1 MTDQGRREFLKSAG
15 LLGLGAAASHAPIS
29 SSYADPK
36 SLKIDKSLGRHVCA
50 YDFPELKVGC
60 ASYPAGPTGVTV
72 FSFPQRLR
80 TLVDVRGGCPGTIFT
95 DQLREDACFLDSLV
109 FTGGSLY
116 GLEAVSGVSS
126 SLFQTRK
133 SIAWDEI
140 ALVSGA
146 VIYDFGMRK
155 TKIFPDK
162 RLAQVAFKSAKSGR
176 FPLGGKG
183 AGAGASCGKWLVGTA
198 LPEWSGQGAAFIKK
212 GSTKV
217 AVFSVVNSLGA
228 LHDRSGKVVRGHK
241 DPVTG
246 ARLKLPKYSGKRS
259 KSGGNTTLTFVLVNH
274 ALETSVLRSLARQVH
289 SSMARAIQPFHGL
302 SDGDVLYLATTDAI
316 KKPQH
321 NSYELAAMASD
332 CAWDAVLAS
341 FRGRP

>member
-1 MTDQGRREFLKSAG
+1 MEKHGRREFLKSAG
-15 LLGLGAAASHAPIS
+15 LLGLGAAAFQS
-29 SSYADPK
+29 SLPSASAEPK
-36 SLKIDKSLGRHVCA
+36 SRKIDTSMGRHFCA

-60 ASYPAGPTGVTV
+60 ASYPTGPTGVTV
-72 FSFPQRLR
+72 FSFPRRLR
-80 TLVDVRGGCPGTIFT
+80 TLVDLRGGCPGTIFT
-95 DQLREDACFLDSLV
+95 DQLREDVCFLDALV

-126 SLFQTRK
+126 ALFEKRK
-133 SIAWDEI
+133 SIAWNDI

-155 TKIFPDK
+155 TTVVPDK
-162 RLAQVAFKSAKSGR
+162 RLAQSAFKSAKTGR

-198 LPEWSGQGAAFIKK
+198 LPEWSGQGAAFLKK

-217 AVFSVVNSLGA
+217 AVFTVVNSLGA
-228 LHDRSGKVVRGHK
+228 IHDRAGKVVRGHK

-246 ARLKLPKYSGKRS
+246 RRLSLPKYSGKTV
-259 KSGGNTTLTFVLVNH
+259 KSSGNTTLTFVLVNH
-274 ALETSVLRSLARQVH
+274 ALSATVLRSLARQVH

-302 SDGDVLYLATTDAI
+302 SDGDVLYLATTDSI

-341 FRGRP
+341 FKGRP